1 MEAIYGE
8 DSGFVMPEERSG
20 KSRFMLT
27 TRRIEALADGIFAIA
42 MTLLVLTLTLPD
54 MAETKLDLSQLL
66 ADQWPKFFNYAL
78 SFVLLAI
85 FWIVHHQQFHVI
97 RRTDRGHIWINIGIL
112 MFVALMPFSTD
123 VAGDY
128 SGETLAELLFS
139 ANLMILGLLFLL
151 NWWYSCRNHR
161 LVDPDLDRETIAG
174 GIRRNCVIPVVAAI
188 SMVLSFF
195 IPRWGLTAYML
206 IPIIQLHPWF
216 RHGD

>member
-1 MEAIYGE
+1 M
-8 DSGFVMPEERSG
+8 MTEERSG
-20 KSRFMLT
+20 KSRFVLT

-54 MAETKLDLSQLL
+54 MLETQLGLSQLL

-97 RRTDRGHIWINIGIL
+97 RRTDRGHVWINIGIL

-123 VAGDY
+123 VAGNYGD
-128 SGETLAELLFS
+128 ETLAELLFS

-161 LVDPDLDRETIAG
+161 LVDPDLDRETIVNG
-174 GIRRNCVIPVVAAI
+174 MRRNCVIPVVAAI
-188 SMVLSFF
+188 SMVLSLF
-195 IPRWGLTAYML
+195 IPQWGLTVYML

-216 RHGD
+216 RYRD

>member
-1 MEAIYGE
+1 
-8 DSGFVMPEERSG
+8 MPEERSYRP
-20 KSRFMLT
+20 RFVLT

-54 MAETKLDLSQLL
+54 MAQTKLSLSQLL

-78 SFVLLAI
+78 SFLLLAI

-97 RRTDRGHIWINIGIL
+97 RRTDRRHVWINIGIL

-123 VAGDY
+123 VIGSY
-128 SGETLAELLFS
+128 EHETLAELLFS

-151 NWWYSCRNHR
+151 NWWYACRNHR
-161 LVDPDLDRETIAG
+161 LVDPDLDRETIVG
-174 GIRRNCVIPVVAAI
+174 GIRRNCVTPVVAAI

-195 IPRWGLTAYML
+195 IPRWGLTVYML
-206 IPIIQLHPWF
+206 IPFIHLLPWF
-216 RHGD
+216 RHSD

>member
-1 MEAIYGE
+1 
-8 DSGFVMPEERSG
+8 MPEKGSG
-20 KSRFMLT
+20 KPRFVLT

-54 MAETKLDLSQLL
+54 MTQSKLGLSQLL

-97 RRTDRGHIWINIGIL
+97 RRTDRIHVWINIGIL

-123 VAGDY
+123 IVGDY
-128 SGETLAELLFS
+128 SHQTLAELVFG

-151 NWWYSCRNHR
+151 NWWYACRNHR
-161 LVDPDLDRETIAG
+161 LIDPDLDREIIVRG
-174 GIRRNCVIPVVAAI
+174 MRRSSITPVVAAI
-188 SMVLSFF
+188 SMVLSLF
-195 IPRWGLTAYML
+195 IPRWGLTVYML
-206 IPIIQLHPWF
+206 IPLIQLLPWF
-216 RHGD
+216 RHND